1 MHRHLSPFRFR
12 IASLLAVGFNLLVS
26 CSAWAQVRV
35 AEPPKPRYVMSYVL
49 MFLMV
54 GLGLMLICRPGK
66 RSRDIQR

>member
-1 MHRHLSPFRFR
+1 MRRHLFRSRFS
-12 IASLLAVGFNLLVS
+12 IASLLAVGFNLMVT

-35 AEPPKPRYVMSYVL
+35 VDPPKPRYVMSYVL